1 MVAGY
6 GPTEQDAFDA
16 EVRIGSERVAD
27 GVVVVSVV
35 GEIDMHAA
43 SILRVAL
50 RRADE
55 GRAPIVVVDMTATT
69 FIDSMTLGIL
79 VGAARSIQQH
89 GGELRI
95 ACADRNITRIFE
107 LMLLDRLLAIYPSRN
122 AALDA
127 LPRTR

>member
-1 MVAGY
+1 MAGY
-6 GPTEQDAFDA
+6 GPTEQDAVDA
-16 EVRIGSERVAD
+16 EVRIGSERVAEC
-27 GVVVVSVV
+27 VVVVSVV

-43 SILRVAL
+43 STLRVAL
-50 RRADE
+50 KRADE
-55 GRAPIVVVDMTATT
+55 ERAAIVVVDMTATT

-79 VGAARSIQQH
+79 VGAARSIRQR

-107 LMLLDRLLAIYPSRN
+107 LMLLDRLLAIYPSRT

>member
-1 MVAGY
+1 MTGY
-6 GPTEQDAFDA
+6 GPTEQDAVAAD
-16 EVRIGSERVAD
+16 VRISSERVAD

-43 SILRVAL
+43 STLRAVL

-55 GRAPIVVVDMTATT
+55 ARTAVVVVDMTATT
-69 FIDSMTLGIL
+69 FIDSTTLAIL
-79 VGAARSIQQH
+79 VGAARRSQQRD
-89 GGELRI
+89 GELRI
-95 ACADRNITRIFE
+95 ACVDRNITRIFE
-107 LMLLDRLLAIYPSRN
+107 LMLLDRLFAIYSSRT